1 MDQMEKLMSK
11 KIADMTLEDYR
22 KISNALYYDGDM
34 SAWMNEVIR
43 VQSIANDIG
52 MKQEEIFERMAWR
65 RMVDVLTKYEHNE
78 L

>member
-1 MDQMEKLMSK
+1 MERLMSK